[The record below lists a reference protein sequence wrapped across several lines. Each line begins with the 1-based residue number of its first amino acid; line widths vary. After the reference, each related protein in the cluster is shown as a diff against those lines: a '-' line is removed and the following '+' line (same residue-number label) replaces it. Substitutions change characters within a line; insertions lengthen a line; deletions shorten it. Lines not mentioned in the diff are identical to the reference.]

1 MTHSEEVSSRVTHSE
16 EVSSRVTHSEEVSS
30 RLTQR
35 RQQPGRMEARP
46 HLYAAVLQ
54 GRLQLQLGGGA
65 LLLVG
70 LPHVLHGRRVDVVQ
84 LRT

>member
-1 MTHSEEVSSRVTHSE
+1 MTQSEGWAPAVPVTG
-16 EVSSRVTHSEEVSS
+16 
-30 RLTQR
+30 
-35 RQQPGRMEARP
+35 PGEGQA

-54 GRLQLQLGGGA
+54 GRLQLQLGCGA